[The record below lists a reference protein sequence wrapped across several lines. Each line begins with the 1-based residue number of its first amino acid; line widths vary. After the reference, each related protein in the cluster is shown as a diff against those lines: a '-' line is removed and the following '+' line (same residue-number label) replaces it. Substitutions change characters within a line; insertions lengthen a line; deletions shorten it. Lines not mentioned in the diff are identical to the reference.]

1 MKILFSGCPGY
12 GHLYPMLPLAR
23 AAVRA
28 GHDVVLATG
37 PDLAPHLAG
46 RGFQTWAVG
55 PSLAESWAR
64 RNDAGSELGP
74 IPPER
79 HLELDFAVLFGD
91 SAAKRAADLA
101 PRAERWR
108 PDIVIHEPAEFAGPI
123 VAHRA
128 GAWCATHGLGLN
140 PPADFRTVAEP
151 AMVDVFT
158 PWGVPDL
165 ASEVFAG
172 PLLDIGP
179 AGLSPGGDRA
189 FTRSV
194 PLRPD
199 PGDVVPTDRLPA
211 SLDALPAGDT
221 VYLTLGT
228 VFHEV
233 PDVFHACL
241 AGLRELPVNVVVT
254 VGPDVDPARL
264 GPQPPTVVIEPYI
277 PQALLL
283 PRCRLVISHAGSG
296 TMLGAFA
303 NGLPQLM
310 LPQAADQFFNAAA
323 AEAAGAAVT
332 LPPGTVTP
340 DAIHTAARRLLDE
353 PGFALAAKTL
363 QAEIESLPSAE
374 DVLTGIVAEVRA
386 WVG

>member
-1 MKILFSGCPGY
+1 MVVKILFSGCPGY
-12 GHLYPMLPLAR
+12 GHLHPMLPLAR

-64 RNDAGSELGP
+64 LDAARSELGS

-79 HLELDFAVLFGD
+79 DLELQFAVLFGE
-91 SAAKRAADLA
+91 SAATRAADLV
-101 PRAERWR
+101 PRAAQWR
-108 PDIVIHEPAEFAGPI
+108 PDIVIHDPAEFAGPI
-123 VAHRA
+123 AAHRA
-128 GAWCATHGLGLN
+128 GAWRATHGLGLN
-140 PPADFRTVAEP
+140 PPADFRAVAEP

-165 ASEVFAG
+165 AAEVFEG

-179 AGLSPGGDRA
+179 AGLWPGGDRA
-189 FTRSV
+189 FARSI

-199 PGDVVPTDRLPA
+199 PGDVLPTDRLPA
-211 SLDALPAGDT
+211 SLDALPTGDT

-228 VFHEV
+228 VFHDA

-254 VGPDVDPARL
+254 VGPDADPARL

-283 PRCRLVISHAGSG
+283 PRCRLVISHGGAG
-296 TMLGAFA
+296 TMLGALA
-303 NGLPQLM
+303 HGLPQLM
-310 LPQAADQFFNAAA
+310 LPQGGDQFLHAAA

-340 DAIHTAARRLLDE
+340 DAAHAAARRLLDE
-353 PGFALAAKTL
+353 PGFAQAAKTL
-363 QAEIESLPSAE
+363 QAEIESMPSAQ
-374 DVLTGIVAEVRA
+374 DVLTSIVAEARA
-386 WVG
+386 